1 MKENNIHSNNT
12 WTDPDE
18 APEITAE
25 LLETGVKMVG
35 DQAVS
40 DSEFKQ
46 AVKKTVGRPTSKN
59 PKQLVS
65 IRYDSQ
71 VIEYFKATGKGWQTR
86 INEVLM
92 EYIKT
97 H

>member
-12 WTDPDE
+12 WTDPDD

-25 LLETGVKMVG
+25 LLESGVKMVG

-46 AVKKTVGRPTSKN
+46 VVKKTVGRPASKN

>member
-46 AVKKTVGRPTSKN
+46 AVKKTVGRPVSKN